1 MGNIAE
7 KDTAYEQLR
16 IIESLNEHLLSLL
29 KEKANDA
36 PELTWRCA

>member
-7 KDTAYEQLR
+7 KDTAQLR
-16 IIESLNEHLLSLL
+16 IIESVNEHLLSLL